1 MKLAWIF
8 PLVVFSLGPF
18 CLAQSSPPIPVG
30 MRHAHELEAQ
40 NERDLEPPAP
50 ARRVV
55 KLADLKGEAAQLAD
69 LAASIPGGVNQLGKG
84 LVDKDLIQNLKRIE
98 KLSKHLRSQLDH

>member
-8 PLVVFSLGPF
+8 PLIVFSCGL
-18 CLAQSSPPIPVG
+18 CLAQSAPPIPVG
-30 MRHAHELEAQ
+30 MRHAQQMEAQ
-40 NERDLEPPAP
+40 NERDLAPPAP
-50 ARRVV
+50 GRTVV

-69 LAASIPGGVNQLGKG
+69 LAASIPGGVDHVGKG
-84 LVDKDLIQNLKRIE
+84 LLDKDLIQNLKRIE